1 MSAGRPPAIQ
11 DFDQGSVTPE
21 TTVSRVLFLEQ
32 NGDLW
37 GKDIL
42 VLGAED
48 DLTGLAIAL
57 TRKARRVL
65 VLDIDARLVDFD
77 NRAFRELGIDNAEA
91 RVFDLRNPLP
101 KELLGAFDVF
111 VSDPPETLASFRA
124 FIGRGIAALREE
136 GAVGYFGLTL
146 RDASV
151 YKWREFQRLLTGEF
165 GVVITDILQ
174 NFNHYM
180 NWDYH
185 PHTRAAQIAPVAH
198 PREKFGTARPGTA
211 SKSFRGLCAG
221 TNRSTTT
228 CSTSTRKERRPREDR
243 RAGSRRRLPAPPS
256 PFGGGHLWGKEGFA
270 LSPSFRSNRGLPFR
284 RRRRRRGS
292 GAHLPQDSLKRRFEV
307 DGKDDHRA
315 PLGSDLSQGLQIP
328 QGNCIR
334 ILGDEA
340 GGVHEAVGRLVFPVG
355 EDDLGAAFAFGFRLG
370 GNRPLHA
377 RGELDVSNLHR
388 AHLDPQGSVPSSMI
402 SLSREF
408 TASRWARSSS
418 RSDCPTTLRRVV
430 WAS

>member
-1 MSAGRPPAIQ
+1 MAELLASTFFLFLFLAVIFLLMGLRIVSEYDRLVVFRLGRYVGERGPGIVYIVPFIERAEKVDTRVITLEVPTQETLTRDNIPTDKELYREFLRVSAGRPPAIQ

-101 KELLGAFDVF
+101 EELLGAFDVF

-174 NFNHYM
+174 NFNHYT

-185 PHTRAAQIAPVAH
+185 PRTRAAQIAPVAH
-198 PREKFGTARPGTA
+198 PPRDIWYRSAWYRIEVLPG
-211 SKSFRGLCAG
+211 FVRWNEPIDDDVFYLDEEG
-221 TNRSTTT
+221 TTT
-228 CSTSTRKERRPREDR
+228 
-243 RAGSRRRLPAPPS
+243 
-256 PFGGGHLWGKEGFA
+256 
-270 LSPSFRSNRGLPFR
+270 
-284 RRRRRRGS
+284 
-292 GAHLPQDSLKRRFEV
+292 
-307 DGKDDHRA
+307 
-315 PLGSDLSQGLQIP
+315 
-328 QGNCIR
+328 
-334 ILGDEA
+334 
-340 GGVHEAVGRLVFPVG
+340 
-355 EDDLGAAFAFGFRLG
+355 
-370 GNRPLHA
+370 
-377 RGELDVSNLHR
+377 
-388 AHLDPQGSVPSSMI
+388 
-402 SLSREF
+402 
-408 TASRWARSSS
+408 
-418 RSDCPTTLRRVV
+418 
-430 WAS
+430 

>member
-1 MSAGRPPAIQ
+1 MDPLSQLAARAQERGGVRLYRKNVEKALTALRSTEDFWTFVDRADLPVPAAAAIVEVLREDGYLAVEEDRLRWTPAGLTWLETQNVPPYTSHLCLACEGRGIPFTADKDLYREFLRVSVGRPPAIQ

-21 TTVSRVLFLEQ
+21 TTVSRVLLLEQ

-65 VLDIDARLVDFD
+65 VLDIDARLVEFD

-101 KELLGAFDVF
+101 DELLGAFDVF

-185 PHTRAAQIAPVAH
+185 PYTRAAQIAPVAAP
-198 PREKFGTARPGTA
+198 PRDIWYRSAWYRIEVLPG
-211 SKSFRGLCAG
+211 FVRWNEPIDDDVFYLDEEG
-221 TNRSTTT
+221 TTT
-228 CSTSTRKERRPREDR
+228 
-243 RAGSRRRLPAPPS
+243 
-256 PFGGGHLWGKEGFA
+256 
-270 LSPSFRSNRGLPFR
+270 
-284 RRRRRRGS
+284 
-292 GAHLPQDSLKRRFEV
+292 
-307 DGKDDHRA
+307 
-315 PLGSDLSQGLQIP
+315 
-328 QGNCIR
+328 
-334 ILGDEA
+334 
-340 GGVHEAVGRLVFPVG
+340 
-355 EDDLGAAFAFGFRLG
+355 
-370 GNRPLHA
+370 
-377 RGELDVSNLHR
+377 
-388 AHLDPQGSVPSSMI
+388 
-402 SLSREF
+402 
-408 TASRWARSSS
+408 
-418 RSDCPTTLRRVV
+418 
-430 WAS
+430 